1 MNRADAAAP
10 RGHSSVVATRLLAIL
25 LLCGASGLLYHVASA
40 EEFRVARVVV
50 AGNELVSVAELE
62 VAAAVDGA
70 NIFRIRL
77 AEVEQ
82 RLQALPAV
90 QSARVTTFLPNGL
103 QIQIAERTPVAIWQT
118 GGTAYLVDQQ
128 GHVVGIAGAQQ
139 RLLTIRDLDESDL
152 RTGARVDAD
161 ALVTT
166 IRLQTLL
173 PAGAGT
179 AARGFEY
186 SQATGVDALAD
197 FGPRVRFGNSEHLE
211 WKASALAAV
220 RRDLD
225 RTGQRAELIDLRFRD
240 RPYIR

>member
-1 MNRADAAAP
+1 MNGADTAAS
-10 RGHSSVVATRLLAIL
+10 RGRSGVVVARLLAIV
-25 LLCGASGLLYHVASA
+25 LLCSASGLLYHVASA

-50 AGNELVSVAELE
+50 AGNELVSAAELE
-62 VAAAVDGA
+62 VTAAVDGA

-77 AEVEQ
+77 EEVEQ

-118 GGTAYLVDQQ
+118 GETAYLVDQQ
-128 GHVVGIAGAQQ
+128 GQVVSIGSGAQ
-139 RLLTIRDLDESDL
+139 RLTRIRDLDGSDL
-152 RTGARVDAD
+152 RPGARVDAD

-166 IRLQTLL
+166 IRLETLL
-173 PAGAGT
+173 PVAART

-186 SQATGVDALAD
+186 SRATGVDVLAD
-197 FGPRVRFGNSEHLE
+197 FGARVRFGDSEHLE
-211 WKASALAAV
+211 WKASALAAI

-225 RTGQRAELIDLRFRD
+225 RTGQRAELIDLRFMD

>member
-1 MNRADAAAP
+1 MNGAALAAS
-10 RGHSSVVATRLLAIL
+10 GGQSGVVATRLLAIL

-40 EEFRVARVVV
+40 EEFRIARFVV
-50 AGNELVSVAELE
+50 AGNELVSTAELE

-70 NIFRIRL
+70 NIFRIRPG
-77 AEVEQ
+77 EVEQ
-82 RLQALPAV
+82 RLQSLPAV

-103 QIQIAERTPVAIWQT
+103 QVQIAERTPVAIWQT

-128 GHVVGIAGAQQ
+128 GQVVGLASAVQ
-139 RLLTIRDLDESDL
+139 RLTTVRDLDGPAL
-152 RTGARVDAD
+152 QPGARVDAD
-161 ALVTT
+161 ALATT

-173 PAGAGT
+173 PAAART

-186 SQATGVDALAD
+186 SEATGVDVLAD
-197 FGPRVRFGNSEHLE
+197 FGPRVRFGDSEHLE
-211 WKASALAAV
+211 WKVSALAAV